1 MPKYRHNSVILM
13 QTCALFNCSKKK
25 NPTEEDK
32 HGKNIFTYYRT
43 SHLLRDHF
51 SEKLNHSKYGQDTR
65 QPHLCYQIAILTG
78 LWVRILL

>member
-1 MPKYRHNSVILM
+1 M
-13 QTCALFNCSKKK
+13 QTCALFNCSKKKK

-51 SEKLNHSKYGQDTR
+51 SEKLNHSTTQNMAKTQDSHTCATR
-65 QPHLCYQIAILTG
+65 
-78 LWVRILL
+78 